1 MFDENFL
8 DNMYLTSAQSK
19 EKSLSHCG
27 HFQSAV
33 VKSGIGILQCAKAF
47 KRFRFKLKAIW
58 GRQKVIKEIESALE
72 SEI

>member
-33 VKSGIGILQCAKAF
+33 VKSGTGILQCAKAF
-47 KRFRFKLKAIW
+47 KRFRFKLKPY
-58 GRQKVIKEIESALE
+58 GGDKK
-72 SEI
+72 